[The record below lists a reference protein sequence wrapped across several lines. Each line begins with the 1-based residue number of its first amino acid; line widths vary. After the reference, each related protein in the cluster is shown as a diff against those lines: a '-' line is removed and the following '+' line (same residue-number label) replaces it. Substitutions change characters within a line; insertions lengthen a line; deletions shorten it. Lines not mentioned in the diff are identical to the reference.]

1 MGDRRVADTTR
12 RGRRAA
18 WVAAALAGVLAGAA
32 VADAQPERPPR
43 PGNPVGIAPAV
54 DPSTVFRSGVTL
66 VTTDVIVRD
75 ANDLFMPDLTEDD
88 FEILEDGI
96 PQEVASLVL
105 VHGGRV
111 YNQLLPPP
119 PVQEGIILPPTR
131 PVNDTAGR
139 IIVILVDD
147 LHIEANKTPKARQV
161 FEKLADT
168 LVHEGDLFG
177 IVSTGP
183 SSIRVDLTYDRSR
196 LYSSMEK
203 IMGDGFTANEL
214 INEVAPGTR
223 GPEELRWR
231 AHVAFKTAR
240 DTVRGLEQVQN
251 RRKAVIYFSSGYDFN
266 PFEFERYFAR
276 DPLAREFQQGRTYG
290 NVFGDFDPGF
300 DPFTRMD
307 RQGEVFSDADL
318 AMEVMELAQAANRA
332 NASFYTVDPRGLL
345 AGPDVDY
352 NGPAQPWNE
361 WRMQTQSSLRAL
373 AELTGGLAVVN
384 RNDFEGA
391 FREIDAETSDY
402 YVLGFYSTNADPTA
416 RTRRLDVT
424 VNREGAQV
432 RSRTHYT
439 FARPPEQQTPPL
451 P

>member
-1 MGDRRVADTTR
+1 MRDRRVAETIRPGR
-12 RGRRAA
+12 RGAWAA
-18 WVAAALAGVLAGAA
+18 VVLAGVLAFGAL
-32 VADAQPERPPR
+32 VGAQEQQPPR
-43 PGNPVGIAPAV
+43 PGMPTGIAPSE
-54 DPSTVFRSGVTL
+54 DPLAVFRSGITL

-75 ANDLFMPDLTEDD
+75 ENDLFIPDLTQDD
-88 FEILEDGI
+88 FTILEDGI

-168 LVHEGDLFG
+168 LIHEGDLFG

-183 SSIRVDLTYDRSR
+183 SSIRVDLTYDRGR
-196 LYSSMEK
+196 LYSAMEK
-203 IMGDGFTANEL
+203 ITGDGFTANEL
-214 INEVAPGTR
+214 INEVAPGPR

-240 DTVRGLEQVQN
+240 DTVLGLEQVQN

-276 DPLAREFQQGRTYG
+276 NPLARDFQQGRTYG
-290 NVFGDFDPGF
+290 DVFGDFDPGF

-352 NGPAQPWNE
+352 NGAAQPWNE

-373 AELTGGLAVVN
+373 AELTGGIAVVN

-402 YVLGFYSTNADPTA
+402 YVLGFYSSNADPTA
-416 RTRRLDVT
+416 RTRRLSVT
-424 VNREGAQV
+424 VNREGADV
-432 RSRTHYT
+432 RSRTQYT
-439 FARPPEQQTPPL
+439 FARPPEEAPIP
-451 P
+451 

>member
-1 MGDRRVADTTR
+1 MRDRRVAETTR
-12 RGRRAA
+12 TGCRAA
-18 WVAAALAGVLAGAA
+18 WAVAVLLGVLAAGA
-32 VADAQPERPPR
+32 VAGAQQEAPR
-43 PGNPVGIAPAV
+43 PGQPAGIAPAD
-54 DPSTVFRSGVTL
+54 DPLAVFRSGVTL

-75 ANDLFMPDLTEDD
+75 QNDLFMPDLTEDD
-88 FEILEDGI
+88 FTILEDGI

-196 LYSSMEK
+196 LYSAMER
-203 IMGDGFTANEL
+203 ITGDGFTANEL
-214 INEVAPGTR
+214 INEVAPGPR

-240 DTVRGLEQVQN
+240 DTVLGLEQVQN

-276 DPLAREFQQGRTYG
+276 NPIARDFQEGRTYG

-352 NGPAQPWNE
+352 NGAAQPWNE

-373 AELTGGLAVVN
+373 AELTGGMAVVN

-416 RTRRLDVT
+416 RTRRLDIT
-424 VNREGAQV
+424 VNREGAEV

-439 FARPPEQQTPPL
+439 FARTREEAPAP
-451 P
+451 

>member
-1 MGDRRVADTTR
+1 MRDRRVAETTR
-12 RGRRAA
+12 PGRRGAWAA
-18 WVAAALAGVLAGAA
+18 VVLAGVLAVGA
-32 VADAQPERPPR
+32 VVDAQGPQPPR
-43 PGNPVGIAPAV
+43 PGQPAGIAPSD
-54 DPSTVFRSGVTL
+54 DPLAVFRSGITL

-75 ANDLFMPDLTEDD
+75 ENDLFIPDLTKDD
-88 FEILEDGI
+88 FIILEDGI

-168 LVHEGDLFG
+168 LIHEGDLFG

-183 SSIRVDLTYDRSR
+183 SSIRVDLTYDRNR
-196 LYSSMEK
+196 LYSAMGR
-203 IMGDGFTANEL
+203 ITGDGFTANEL
-214 INEVAPGTR
+214 INEVSPGTR

-240 DTVRGLEQVQN
+240 DTVLGLEQVQN

-276 DPLAREFQQGRTYG
+276 DPIARSSSR
-290 NVFGDFDPGF
+290 
-300 DPFTRMD
+300 
-307 RQGEVFSDADL
+307 
-318 AMEVMELAQAANRA
+318 AA
-332 NASFYTVDPRGLL
+332 
-345 AGPDVDY
+345 
-352 NGPAQPWNE
+352 
-361 WRMQTQSSLRAL
+361 
-373 AELTGGLAVVN
+373 
-384 RNDFEGA
+384 
-391 FREIDAETSDY
+391 
-402 YVLGFYSTNADPTA
+402 PTA
-416 RTRRLDVT
+416 TSTRGCPTWVSIPSRASTGRVRCSATPISRWRSWSWRRPPIGPTRASTPSTPEGCWPDRTST
-424 VNREGAQV
+424 TTAP
-432 RSRTHYT
+432 RSRGTSGGCRRRAAC
-439 FARPPEQQTPPL
+439 ARWQS
-451 P
+451 

>member
-12 RGRRAA
+12 RRRRAA

-32 VADAQPERPPR
+32 VTDAQPERPPR

-75 ANDLFMPDLTEDD
+75 ANDLFMPDLTEED

-276 DPLAREFQQGRTYG
+276 DPIAREFQQGRTYG

-416 RTRRLDVT
+416 RTRRLEVT

-439 FARPPEQQTPPL
+439 FARPPEPQTPL

>member
-1 MGDRRVADTTR
+1 MRDRRVAEQIR
-12 RGRRAA
+12 AGRRAA
-18 WVAAALAGVLAGAA
+18 WSVAVLIGVLAVGAA
-32 VADAQPERPPR
+32 AGAQPAQGPR
-43 PGNPVGIAPAV
+43 PGQPAGIAPTE
-54 DPSTVFRSGVTL
+54 DPLAVFRSGITL

-75 ANDLFMPDLTEDD
+75 EHDLFIPDLTKDD
-88 FEILEDGI
+88 FTILEDGI

-139 IIVILVDD
+139 IFVILVDD

-168 LVHEGDLFG
+168 LIHEGDLFG
-177 IVSTGP
+177 IISTGP
-183 SSIRVDLTYDRSR
+183 SSIRVDMTYDRSR
-196 LYSSMEK
+196 LYSAMEK
-203 IMGDGFTANEL
+203 ITGDGFTANEL
-214 INEVAPGTR
+214 INEVSPGTR

-240 DTVRGLEQVQN
+240 DTVLGLEQVQN

-276 DPLAREFQQGRTYG
+276 NPIAREFQQGRTYG
-290 NVFGDFDPGF
+290 NIFEGGMDPGF

-318 AMEVMELAQAANRA
+318 AMEVMELAQTANRA

-402 YVLGFYSTNADPTA
+402 YVLGFYSSNADPTA
-416 RTRRLDVT
+416 RTRRLTVT
-424 VNREGAQV
+424 VNREGADV

-439 FARPPEQQTPPL
+439 FARPPEEDPAP
-451 P
+451 

>member
-1 MGDRRVADTTR
+1 MRDPRVAER
-12 RGRRAA
+12 VRGTQRAA
-18 WVAAALAGVLAGAA
+18 WSVAVLTGVLAGAA
-32 VADAQPERPPR
+32 VAGAQQAPPPPR
-43 PGNPVGIAPAV
+43 PGQPVGIAPPA
-54 DPSTVFRSGVTL
+54 DPAAVFRSGVTL

-75 ANDLFMPDLTEDD
+75 ENDLFIPDLTKDD
-88 FEILEDGI
+88 FTILEDGI
-96 PQEVASLVL
+96 QQEIASVVL

-168 LVHEGDLFG
+168 LIHEGDLFG

-203 IMGDGFTANEL
+203 LTGDGFTANEL
-214 INEVAPGTR
+214 INEVAPGPR

-231 AHVAFKTAR
+231 AHTAFKTAR

-276 DPLAREFQQGRTYG
+276 NPMAREFQQGRTYG
-290 NVFGDFDPGF
+290 DVFGDFDPGF

-318 AMEVMELAQAANRA
+318 SMEVLELAQAANRA

-373 AELTGGLAVVN
+373 AELTGGIAVVN

-402 YVLGFYSTNADPTA
+402 YVLGFYSSNADPTA
-416 RTRRLDVT
+416 RTRRLGVT
-424 VNREGAQV
+424 VNREGAEV

-439 FARPPEQQTPPL
+439 FARPPEEDPAP
-451 P
+451 

>member
-1 MGDRRVADTTR
+1 MRDPRVAEKN
-12 RGRRAA
+12 RGRQSAV
-18 WVAAALAGVLAGAA
+18 WSVAVLVGVLAAAA
-32 VADAQPERPPR
+32 VAGAQPPR
-43 PGNPVGIAPAV
+43 PGQPVGIAPAS
-54 DPSTVFRSGVTL
+54 DPAAVFRSGVTL

-75 ANDLFMPDLTEDD
+75 ENDLFIPDLTKDE
-88 FEILEDGI
+88 FTILEDGV

-119 PVQEGIILPPTR
+119 PVQEGIIVPPTR

-183 SSIRVDLTYDRSR
+183 SSIRQDLTYDRNR
-196 LYSSMEK
+196 LYSAMER
-203 IMGDGFTANEL
+203 ITGDGFTANEL
-214 INEVAPGTR
+214 INEVSPGTR

-276 DPLAREFQQGRTYG
+276 DPIAREFQQGRTYG
-290 NVFGDFDPGF
+290 DIYQDMPDMGM
-300 DPFTRMD
+300 DPFTRLD

-373 AELTGGLAVVN
+373 AELTGGIAVVN

-416 RTRRLDVT
+416 RTRQLDVA
-424 VNREGAQV
+424 VEREGAEV

-439 FARPPEQQTPPL
+439 FARPSAEDQL

>member
-1 MGDRRVADTTR
+1 MRDRSLAEATR
-12 RGRRAA
+12 GGQRAA
-18 WVAAALAGVLAGAA
+18 WSVAVLAGLLAGGA
-32 VADAQPERPPR
+32 VADAQSQRPPR
-43 PGNPVGIAPAV
+43 PGQPVDITSSA
-54 DPSTVFRSGVTL
+54 DPTAVFRSGVTL

-75 ANDLFMPDLTEDD
+75 RDGVFMPDLAEGD
-88 FEILEDGI
+88 FTILEDGI

-139 IIVILVDD
+139 IIVILIDD
-147 LHIEANKTPKARQV
+147 LHIEANKTPKTRQV

-168 LVHEGDLFG
+168 LVHEGDMFG

-196 LYSSMEK
+196 LYSAMGR
-203 IMGDGFTANEL
+203 ITGDGFTANEL
-214 INEVAPGTR
+214 ITDVSPGTR

-240 DTVRGLEQVQN
+240 DLVRGLEQVQN

-276 DPLAREFQQGRTYG
+276 NPMAREFQQGRTYG
-290 NVFGDFDPGF
+290 DIYGGMQNNPGL
-300 DPFTRMD
+300 DPFTRLD

-318 AMEVMELAQAANRA
+318 AMEIMELTQTANRA

-361 WRMQTQSSLRAL
+361 WRMRTQSSLRAL
-373 AELTGGLAVVN
+373 SELTGGLAVVN

-402 YVLGFYSTNADPTA
+402 YVLGFYSSNADPTF
-416 RTRRLDVT
+416 RTRQLDVA
-424 VNREGAQV
+424 VKREGAEV

-439 FARPPEQQTPPL
+439 FARPPEEAPVP
-451 P
+451 

>member
-1 MGDRRVADTTR
+1 MRDRRVSETIR
-12 RGRRAA
+12 CGRRTA
-18 WVAAALAGVLAGAA
+18 WTVAVLVGVVAVGA
-32 VADAQPERPPR
+32 VVGAQPRQAPR
-43 PGNPVGIAPAV
+43 PGQPAGIAPSE
-54 DPSTVFRSGVTL
+54 DPLAVFRSGVTL

-75 ANDLFMPDLTEDD
+75 RDGVFMPDLTRGD

-139 IIVILVDD
+139 IFVILVDD

-168 LVHEGDLFG
+168 LIHEGDLFG

-196 LYSSMEK
+196 LYTAMGR
-203 IMGDGFTANEL
+203 ITGDGFTANEL
-214 INEVAPGTR
+214 ITDVAPGTR

-240 DTVRGLEQVQN
+240 DTVLGLEQVQN
-251 RRKAVIYFSSGYDFN
+251 RRKVVIYFSSGYDFN

-276 DPLAREFQQGRTYG
+276 DPIAREFQQGRTYG
-290 NVFGDFDPGF
+290 DVYDGVQDPGL
-300 DPFTRMD
+300 DPFTRLD
-307 RQGEVFSDADL
+307 RQGEVFSDSDL
-318 AMEVMELAQAANRA
+318 AMEVMELAQVANRA

-361 WRMQTQSSLRAL
+361 WRMQTQSSLRGL

-402 YVLGFYSTNADPTA
+402 YVLGFYSSNADPTA
-416 RTRRLDVT
+416 RTRRLSID
-424 VNREGAQV
+424 VNRDGAQV

-439 FARPPEQQTPPL
+439 FARPPEEDPAP
-451 P
+451 

>member
-1 MGDRRVADTTR
+1 MRDRRVAETTR
-12 RGRRAA
+12 PGRRGAWAA
-18 WVAAALAGVLAGAA
+18 VVLAGVFALGALAG
-32 VADAQPERPPR
+32 AQEQQPPR
-43 PGNPVGIAPAV
+43 PGMPAGIAPSD
-54 DPSTVFRSGVTL
+54 DPLAVFRSGITL

-75 ANDLFMPDLTEDD
+75 ENDLFIPDLTQDD
-88 FEILEDGI
+88 FTILEDGI

-183 SSIRVDLTYDRSR
+183 SSIRVDLTYDRNR
-196 LYSSMEK
+196 LYSAMEK
-203 IMGDGFTANEL
+203 ITGDGFTANEL
-214 INEVAPGTR
+214 INEVAPGPR

-240 DTVRGLEQVQN
+240 DTVLGLEQVQN

-276 DPLAREFQQGRTYG
+276 NPLARDFQEGRTYG
-290 NVFGDFDPGF
+290 SIYEDFDPGF

-373 AELTGGLAVVN
+373 AELTGGIAVVN

-402 YVLGFYSTNADPTA
+402 YVLGFYSSNADPTA
-416 RTRRLDVT
+416 RTRRLSVT
-424 VNREGAQV
+424 VNREGAEV
-432 RSRTHYT
+432 RSRTQYT
-439 FARPPEQQTPPL
+439 FARPPEEAPIP
-451 P
+451 

>member
-1 MGDRRVADTTR
+1 MRDRRVAETTGPGR
-12 RGRRAA
+12 RGA
-18 WVAAALAGVLAGAA
+18 WVAVVLAGVFVFGAL
-32 VADAQPERPPR
+32 VGAQEQQPPR
-43 PGNPVGIAPAV
+43 PGMPTGIAPSD
-54 DPSTVFRSGVTL
+54 DPLAVFRSGITL

-75 ANDLFMPDLTEDD
+75 ENDLFIPDLTEDD
-88 FEILEDGI
+88 FTILEDGI

-183 SSIRVDLTYDRSR
+183 SSIRVDLTYDRNR
-196 LYSSMEK
+196 LYSAMEK
-203 IMGDGFTANEL
+203 ITGDGFTANEL
-214 INEVAPGTR
+214 INEVAPGPR

-240 DTVRGLEQVQN
+240 DTVLGLEQVQN

-276 DPLAREFQQGRTYG
+276 NPLARDFQQGRTYG
-290 NVFGDFDPGF
+290 DVFGDFDPGF

-352 NGPAQPWNE
+352 NGAAQPWNE

-373 AELTGGLAVVN
+373 AELTGGIAVVN

-402 YVLGFYSTNADPTA
+402 YVLGFYSSNADPTA
-416 RTRRLDVT
+416 RTRRLSVT
-424 VNREGAQV
+424 VNREGADV
-432 RSRTHYT
+432 RSRTQYT
-439 FARPPEQQTPPL
+439 FARPPEEAPIP
-451 P
+451 